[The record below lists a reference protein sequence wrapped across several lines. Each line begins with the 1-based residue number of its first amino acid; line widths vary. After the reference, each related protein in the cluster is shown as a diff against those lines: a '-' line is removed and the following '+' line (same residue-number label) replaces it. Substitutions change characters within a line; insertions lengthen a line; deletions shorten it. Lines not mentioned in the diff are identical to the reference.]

1 MRVPVVVDGGRFWH
15 RAFMRPWLCSAAVI
29 FTALALGAG
38 QCGDGFGC
46 ECTPCG
52 AAITVSA
59 VDDNGDAD
67 TGDWTI
73 EASLD
78 GVLVETSQCNPE
90 NRGDLASC
98 GFGFEVGT
106 YQVVMRSP
114 RGEKSFAA
122 RFAGRA
128 GQDCC
133 NCIVGDTVV
142 VVVP

>member
-1 MRVPVVVDGGRFWH
+1 MWWWSGDTSGIVT
-15 RAFMRPWLCSAAVI
+15 AMRPWLLSGLVTL
-29 FTALALGAG
+29 TALSLSGSD
-38 QCGDGFGC
+38 CGDGFRC

-52 AAITVSA
+52 AAITISA

-67 TGDWTI
+67 SGDWTI

-78 GVLVETSQCNPE
+78 GTQIETSQCNTE
-90 NRGDLASC
+90 NRGDLSSC